1 MSETH
6 IIIGAGQ
13 AGAWAAVG
21 MRQAG
26 FAGRIILLG
35 DEPHEP
41 YERPPL
47 SKAVLTAD
55 TEPPPTY
62 FHSQERY
69 AELAIERRLA
79 APVEAIEPD
88 QARIRLRDGSS
99 LGYDKLLIA
108 TGGRARRL
116 AIAGG
121 EHALSLRTLDDARA
135 IRAALGRAARV
146 VCIGAGVIGLETA
159 ASAAT
164 RGASVTVLEALP
176 APMGRSISPEGARF
190 VERLHRDA
198 SVALRFGETV
208 QAIERGDDRL
218 RVICGDGT
226 AIEADLVLAGIGM
239 ERNVELAGA
248 AGIALDGGIIVDA
261 LGATSQ
267 PAIFAAGDVASFFHP
282 HYDRHLRLES
292 WRHAQNHGLAVG
304 RAMAGDGT
312 PYDDIPWFWTDQH
325 GVNLQV
331 AGLAADA
338 VRTIVRVDEPRRF
351 SAVHLDADGTLVG
364 VTAAGHPRDIR
375 AGTALIKARARPDP
389 DRLADPATPLQAL
402 R

>member
-47 SKAVLTAD
+47 SKAVLTAAA
-55 TEPPPTY
+55 EPPPTY
-62 FHSQERY
+62 FHSRERY

-88 QARIRLRDGSS
+88 QARIRLRDGGL

-116 AIAGG
+116 PIAGG
-121 EHALSLRTLDDARA
+121 EHALYLRTLDEARA
-135 IRAALGRAARV
+135 IRAALRRAARI

-164 RGASVTVLEALP
+164 LGASVTVLEALP

-208 QAIERGDDRL
+208 QAIERGGACL

-239 ERNVELAGA
+239 VRNVELAGA

-351 SAVHLDADGTLVG
+351 SAVHLDADGTLIG
-364 VTAAGHPRDIR
+364 VTAAGNPRDVR